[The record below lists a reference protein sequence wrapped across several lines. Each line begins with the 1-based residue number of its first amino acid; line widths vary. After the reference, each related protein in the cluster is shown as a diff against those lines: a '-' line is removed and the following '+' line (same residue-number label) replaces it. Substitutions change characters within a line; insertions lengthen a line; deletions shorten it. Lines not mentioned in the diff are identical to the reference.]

1 MNDIGALLE
10 FFDNSDRAE
19 DINITLPC
27 VNNLV
32 KEIDNCFL
40 HLDKKIMF
48 YSGRFASKFIEIDL
62 ADVSDVESEIT
73 FVHIKGGGYKVTVAG
88 YQSFYNETP
97 FDFKLR
103 MADVLGKNYQKKD
116 GKNMAF
122 SSGRG

>member
-27 VNNLV
+27 VNNSV

-48 YSGRFASKFIEIDL
+48 YLISPDLFELIKYHVDYYKETQYYYYGRGRRLSLPGTYHESEVIVDSSLTYHNYGWFISRSITPHTFIYKKHKFI
-62 ADVSDVESEIT
+62 VS
-73 FVHIKGGGYKVTVAG
+73 
-88 YQSFYNETP
+88 
-97 FDFKLR
+97 
-103 MADVLGKNYQKKD
+103 
-116 GKNMAF
+116 
-122 SSGRG
+122 

>member
-48 YSGRFASKFIEIDL
+48 YLISPDLFELIKYHINYYKEILYYFNDGRRLFLPGTYHESEVIVDSSLTYHNYGWFISGSITPHTFICKKHKFI
-62 ADVSDVESEIT
+62 VS
-73 FVHIKGGGYKVTVAG
+73 
-88 YQSFYNETP
+88 
-97 FDFKLR
+97 
-103 MADVLGKNYQKKD
+103 
-116 GKNMAF
+116 
-122 SSGRG
+122 

>member
-48 YSGRFASKFIEIDL
+48 YLISPDLFELIKYHVDYYKETQYYYYGRGRRLSLPGTYHESEVIVDSSLTYHNYGWFISRSITPHTFIYKKHKFII
-62 ADVSDVESEIT
+62 S
-73 FVHIKGGGYKVTVAG
+73 
-88 YQSFYNETP
+88 
-97 FDFKLR
+97 
-103 MADVLGKNYQKKD
+103 
-116 GKNMAF
+116 
-122 SSGRG
+122 

>member
-19 DINITLPC
+19 DINITLHC

-48 YSGRFASKFIEIDL
+48 YLISPDLFELIKYHVDYYKETLYYFNDGRRLSLPGTYHESEVIVDSSLTYHNYGWFISRSITPHTFIYKKHKFIL
-62 ADVSDVESEIT
+62 
-73 FVHIKGGGYKVTVAG
+73 
-88 YQSFYNETP
+88 
-97 FDFKLR
+97 L
-103 MADVLGKNYQKKD
+103 
-116 GKNMAF
+116 
-122 SSGRG
+122 

>member
-19 DINITLPC
+19 DINITFPC

-48 YSGRFASKFIEIDL
+48 YLISPDLFELIKYHVDYYKETQYYYYGRGRRLSLPGTYHESEVIVDSSLTYHNYGWFISRSITPHTFIYKKHKFIL
-62 ADVSDVESEIT
+62 
-73 FVHIKGGGYKVTVAG
+73 
-88 YQSFYNETP
+88 
-97 FDFKLR
+97 L
-103 MADVLGKNYQKKD
+103 
-116 GKNMAF
+116 
-122 SSGRG
+122 

>member
-48 YSGRFASKFIEIDL
+48 YLISPDLFELIKYLVDYYTETQYYYYGRGRRLSLPGTYHESEVIVDSSLTYHNYGWFISRSITPHTFIYKKHKFI
-62 ADVSDVESEIT
+62 VS
-73 FVHIKGGGYKVTVAG
+73 
-88 YQSFYNETP
+88 
-97 FDFKLR
+97 
-103 MADVLGKNYQKKD
+103 
-116 GKNMAF
+116 
-122 SSGRG
+122 

>member
-1 MNDIGALLE
+1 MNYIGSLLE

-48 YSGRFASKFIEIDL
+48 YLISPDLFELIKYHVDYYKETQYYYYGRGRRLSLPGTYHESEVIVDSSLTYHNYGWFISRSITPHTFIYKKHKFI
-62 ADVSDVESEIT
+62 VS
-73 FVHIKGGGYKVTVAG
+73 
-88 YQSFYNETP
+88 
-97 FDFKLR
+97 
-103 MADVLGKNYQKKD
+103 
-116 GKNMAF
+116 
-122 SSGRG
+122 

>member
-48 YSGRFASKFIEIDL
+48 YLISPDLFELIKYHVDYYKETQYYYYGRGRRLSLPGTYHESEVIVDSSLTYHNYGWFISRSITPHTFIYKKHKFI
-62 ADVSDVESEIT
+62 VS
-73 FVHIKGGGYKVTVAG
+73 
-88 YQSFYNETP
+88 
-97 FDFKLR
+97 
-103 MADVLGKNYQKKD
+103 
-116 GKNMAF
+116 
-122 SSGRG
+122 

>member
-48 YSGRFASKFIEIDL
+48 YLISPDLFELIKYYINYYKETQYYYYGRGRRLSLPGTYHESEVIVDSSLTYHNYGWFISRSITPHTFIYKKHKFI
-62 ADVSDVESEIT
+62 VS
-73 FVHIKGGGYKVTVAG
+73 
-88 YQSFYNETP
+88 
-97 FDFKLR
+97 
-103 MADVLGKNYQKKD
+103 
-116 GKNMAF
+116 
-122 SSGRG
+122 